1 MFVFFFGS
9 FRRCQWL
16 ATPKATTKH
25 ASATSAGWA
34 ISRDLL
40 PDDHQKVPK
49 RWPMAG
55 RFR

>member
-1 MFVFFFGS
+1 LFFFFGA